1 MQRVAR
7 FHLQLL
13 LKVPYYLSA
22 TLLICL
28 INIQLYVVVVVTPI
42 ISLVLS
48 RQSTSYKRV
57 KSFLKESINYF
68 YLIALILIIYKSFQR
83 SQKIIRL
90 LYIGFHYIPHTFF
103 NHLMLAAFSRISISM
118 LRLSIMLLIQ
128 AVRHLTRSS
137 FWLQLD

>member
-22 TLLICL
+22 TLLIYL
-28 INIQLYVVVVVTPI
+28 INIQLYVVVVVILI

-48 RQSTSYKRV
+48 RQSTLYKRV
-57 KSFLKESINYF
+57 KRFLKKSINCF
-68 YLIALILIIYKSFQR
+68 YLIALILIIRKSFQR

-90 LYIGFHYIPHTFF
+90 LYISFYYIPYTFF
-103 NHLMLAAFSRISISM
+103 NYLILAAFSRISISI
-118 LRLSIMLLIQ
+118 LRLSIILLIQ
-128 AVRHLTRSS
+128 AVRYLIRLS
-137 FWLQLD
+137 FQL

>member
-1 MQRVAR
+1 MQRVAQ
-7 FHLQLL
+7 FYLWLL

-28 INIQLYVVVVVTPI
+28 INIQLYAVVVVIPI

-48 RQSTSYKRV
+48 RQSTLYKRV

-68 YLIALILIIYKSFQR
+68 YLMALILIIRKSFQR

-90 LYIGFHYIPHTFF
+90 LYISFYYIPYTFF
-103 NHLMLAAFSRISISM
+103 NHLMLAAFSYISISM
-118 LRLSIMLLIQ
+118 LRLSIILLVQ
-128 AVRHLTRSS
+128 AVRYLIRLS
-137 FWLQLD
+137 FWL

>member
-7 FHLQLL
+7 FRLQLL
-13 LKVPYYLSA
+13 LKVPHYLSA

-28 INIQLYVVVVVTPI
+28 INIQLYAVVVVIPI

-48 RQSTSYKRV
+48 RQSTLYKRV
-57 KSFLKESINYF
+57 KSFLKESINCF

-90 LYIGFHYIPHTFF
+90 LYIGFYYIPYTFF
-103 NHLMLAAFSRISISM
+103 NHLILATFSCISIGM
-118 LRLSIMLLIQ
+118 LRLLIILLIQ
-128 AVRHLTRSS
+128 AVYYLIRLS
-137 FWLQLD
+137 FWL